1 MLGRVAQA
9 AAGRTPMGNES
20 LAMVIAIAI
29 AAFMAGVA
37 IGLILLARKR
47 TTAQKEITHYRV
59 QLAELEAGRRG
70 DVEKTKWV
78 EQAEAQL
85 REAFESLASK
95 ALRSNSAELTRQT
108 KGELESL
115 VDPLSKNLKNLEEH
129 VRMLESKREG
139 AYSRLGEQLHQLNR
153 MQAELQTTTTTLAQA
168 LRSPTVRGRWGEM
181 QLRRI
186 VEMAGMSDHVDFDEQ
201 ATGESGRPDM
211 IVRLPN
217 SGVLPIDSK
226 VPLDAYLDAMEA
238 SDLPTRSARLSAHA
252 KAMRTRIHD
261 LGLKSYWEQF
271 KDAPD
276 FVVMFVPNESCLGAA
291 FESDPDLLE
300 YAMKN
305 RVLISSPVNL
315 LALLRTVAYGWQQ
328 HQVTENASRIAGEGR
343 ELHKRV
349 SKFFEHL
356 GKIGTSLD
364 KSVRAYNEAIRSFE
378 SRVLPSARRF
388 EDLCAVQEEVDQ
400 LKQVDTAPTLPPE
413 PLDPDSPRRQ

>member
-1 MLGRVAQA
+1 
-9 AAGRTPMGNES
+9 MGSES
-20 LAMVIAIAI
+20 VTMVIAVGI
-29 AAFMAGVA
+29 AAFMAGIA
-37 IGLILLARKR
+37 IGLVILAQKR
-47 TTAQKEITHYRV
+47 NTTQKEIAQYKV
-59 QLAELEAGRRG
+59 ELVELEAVRRG
-70 DVEKTKWV
+70 EVEKTKWI

-95 ALRSNSAELTRQT
+95 ALRNNTAELTRQT
-108 KGELESL
+108 KGELENL

-129 VRMLESKREG
+129 VRTLESKREG
-139 AYSRLGEQLHQLNR
+139 AYGRLGEQLSQLNR
-153 MQAELQTTTTTLAQA
+153 MHAELQSTTTTLAQA
-168 LRSPTVRGRWGEM
+168 LRSPTVRGRWGEI

-201 ATGESGRPDM
+201 ASGESGRPDM

-217 SGVLPIDSK
+217 GGVLPIDSK
-226 VPLDAYLDAMEA
+226 VPLDAYLDATDAPDIE
-238 SDLPTRSARLSAHA
+238 TRAVRLSAHA
-252 KAMRTRIHD
+252 KAVKTRIQE
-261 LGLKSYWEQF
+261 LSRKAYWEQF
-271 KDAPD
+271 KEAPD

-300 YAMKN
+300 YAMNN
-305 RVLISSPVNL
+305 RVLVSSPVNL

-356 GKIGTSLD
+356 GKVGASLD

-388 EDLCAVQEEVDQ
+388 EDLCAVQDEVDQ
-400 LKQVDTAPTLPPE
+400 LKQVDAAATLPSGPSNDQDE
-413 PLDPDSPRRQ
+413 KPPSLE